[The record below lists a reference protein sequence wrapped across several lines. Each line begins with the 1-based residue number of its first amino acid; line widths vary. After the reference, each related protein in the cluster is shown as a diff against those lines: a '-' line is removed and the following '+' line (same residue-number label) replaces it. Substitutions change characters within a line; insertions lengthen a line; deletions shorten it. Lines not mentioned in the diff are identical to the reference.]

1 MRTAK
6 KKSLFRFGT
15 LSDLPMDMS
24 KGWKWGF
31 KPLVRGYAE
40 DHTNCLVPRALGVV
54 REFYCALA
62 CHDCGQKGTRC
73 AQVLTRRARVGKGAL
88 PALVCE
94 LN

>member
-24 KGWKWGF
+24 KGWKWAF

-40 DHTNCLVPRALGVV
+40 DHTFAFYPEPLGLCESCIAPLPATSAGKEERAARRCSFARACCV
-54 REFYCALA
+54 RGF
-62 CHDCGQKGTRC
+62 
-73 AQVLTRRARVGKGAL
+73 GKGAL
-88 PALVCE
+88 PALV
-94 LN
+94 